1 MASFYHIFIQPRA
14 GVTDDS
20 VKEIMNLAIDWYQ
33 YSEYCWVVKTT
44 SNAKKWQSRLKPF
57 VDPEGNLLIIKI
69 DPSDRQGWTIKK
81 LLEVAAV
88 AFGTALTPML
98 HL

>member
-69 DPSDRQGWTIKK
+69 DPSDRQGWMEKSFWK
-81 LLEVAAV
+81 WLRSLSA
-88 AFGTALTPML
+88 PP
-98 HL
+98 